1 MNLNTLLFSTFLL
14 FSMLCSKSILAQ
26 TEAEATEALKNITSL
41 DQLDSLKSAHPS
53 WMISIH
59 KTLEEG
65 ITANPKLTTAEVGSF
80 VQTQYSDKAPKL
92 QHKIIKKGTEDACR
106 VKYIYLDG
114 TKHKTKEI
122 TKIRKKIL
130 QEQEEGTPFQVL
142 VEKYNEDGNPTGELN
157 WFYTGMMVDVFDEAV
172 RNRDAGDIFTV
183 DVVKNNWYYVVWKP
197 EANRMMECTYSI
209 SIRIQNSN

>member
-1 MNLNTLLFSTFLL
+1 
-14 FSMLCSKSILAQ
+14 MLCSKSLLAQ
-26 TEAEATEALKNITSL
+26 TKAEATEALKNITSL

-53 WMISIH
+53 WNIYIS
-59 KTLEEG
+59 KTLAEG
-65 ITANPKLTTAEVGSF
+65 LTANSTISNAKVGEI
-80 VQTQYSDKAPKL
+80 VQTQYSEKAPIV

-130 QEQEEGTPFQVL
+130 KEQEEGTPFQVL

-157 WFYTGMMVDVFDEAV
+157 WFYTGMMIDVFDEAV
-172 RNRDAGDIFTV
+172 RNRDAGDIFSG